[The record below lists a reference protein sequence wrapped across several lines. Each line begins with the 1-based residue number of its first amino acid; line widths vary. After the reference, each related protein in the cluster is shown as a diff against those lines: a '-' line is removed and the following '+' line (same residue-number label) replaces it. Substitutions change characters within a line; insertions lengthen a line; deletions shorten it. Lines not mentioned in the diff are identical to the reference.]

1 MPKDLTP
8 QKILYM
14 LLRHLKLIFLITALV
29 TLIVYGYSTFF
40 ITPVYSASSL
50 ILIHNYNED
59 ETTRA
64 TGYYDANNQRGR
76 VNVSEIQQSA
86 TLAGSCVILFNNMP
100 EMTALMSGASVNFE
114 QVDESSFIRINASS
128 SNPQVAANVA
138 NQLAD
143 QAPKCFQDMY
153 GKGNGKV
160 DKITNATAPSSPSS
174 PNITQNTLYGLVVG
188 LIIGILLSF
197 MLEIIDTTLKPGDD
211 LSKMY
216 NIPVF
221 AEIVDF
227 EKAG

>member
-8 QKILYM
+8 RKIFYM
-14 LLRHLKLIFLITALV
+14 LLRHITLIFLITALV
-29 TLIVYGYSTFF
+29 TLIAYGYSSFF

-50 ILIHNYNED
+50 ILVQSYNED
-59 ETTRA
+59 VTPKSTKYYQA
-64 TGYYDANNQRGR
+64 TQPGR
-76 VNVSEIQQSA
+76 VAVSDIQQSA
-86 TLAGSCVILFNNMP
+86 SLASSCVILFENMP
-100 EMTALMSGASVNFE
+100 EMTALMSGASVTFE
-114 QVDESSFIRINASS
+114 QIEESNFIKINANS

-143 QAPKCFQDMY
+143 QAPKCFADMY

-160 DKITNATAPSSPSS
+160 NKIKGATPPSAPSSP
-174 PNITQNTLYGLVVG
+174 NVNQNTLYGLAIG
-188 LIIGILLSF
+188 LVLGVLLAF

-211 LSKMY
+211 LTKMY